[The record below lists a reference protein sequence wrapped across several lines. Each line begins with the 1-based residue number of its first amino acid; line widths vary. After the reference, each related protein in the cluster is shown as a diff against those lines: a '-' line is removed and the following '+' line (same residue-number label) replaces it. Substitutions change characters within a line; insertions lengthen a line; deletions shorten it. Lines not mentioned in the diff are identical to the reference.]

1 MDLEI
6 YRQLRS
12 EARRHVRKAE
22 DTDDLLQDALLIALE
37 NGRDDPAW
45 LCGVIRNQA
54 AMQARSA
61 IRRRRREAA
70 TAEAVAVETA
80 AVEAETAHD
89 PDRTQPSV
97 AGLLERLPPAARR
110 VAVLAL
116 HGLNAEEIRW
126 ILGLSATAFR
136 QRLTSIRKALAMLA
150 PAQRAEAMALAY
162 VRDPARSADLQFGLV
177 RRTLIAA
184 MRGTGRN
191 AADGVL
197 PVDAL
202 GTHDADGH
210 LLILHGRAH
219 TSPDGGNE

>member
-1 MDLEI
+1 MDLET

-70 TAEAVAVETA
+70 TVEAA
-80 AVEAETAHD
+80 AVEAETPHD
-89 PDRTQPSV
+89 PDRTQTSAV
-97 AGLLERLPPAARR
+97 ALLERLPPAARR

-136 QRLTSIRKALAMLA
+136 QRLTSIRKTLAMLA

-184 MRGTGRN
+184 LCATGRMT
-191 AADGVL
+191 ASVDGI
-197 PVDAL
+197 

-210 LLILHGRAH
+210 LMILRGRAH

>member
-1 MDLEI
+1 MDIET
-6 YRQLRS
+6 YRRLRA

-70 TAEAVAVETA
+70 TAEAA
-80 AVEAETAHD
+80 AVEAEIAQY

-97 AGLLERLPPAARR
+97 AGLLERLSPAARR

-126 ILGLSATAFR
+126 ILGISATAFR
-136 QRLTSIRKALAMLA
+136 QRLTSIRKTLAMLA

-184 MRGTGRN
+184 MRGTGRS
-191 AADGVL
+191 AADGAL

-210 LLILHGRAH
+210 LLILRGRAH
-219 TSPDGGNE
+219 TSSDGGNE